1 MRNQVLKFNPG
12 SINENKFFRDQF
24 EIIQADYAKP
34 GTNLIKLR
42 VNVQSR
48 VKSHKS

>member
-12 SINENKFFRDQF
+12 SIDKNKFFRDQF
-24 EIIQADYAKP
+24 EIIQANYVKS

-42 VNVQSR
+42 VNVRQR
-48 VKSHKS
+48 